1 MPNANTSLDRLVGG
15 ASPAQGKKAIPAF
28 LPGSTTTAMIVTD
41 QTGGAA
47 TASAANG
54 ADLSVTAATAGAINV
69 DGFAF
74 KVRLVGRV
82 TTTGSTNITVA
93 IAQGNTTTYASG
105 NVIATSS
112 ATATN
117 TTSANFQL
125 EATCLWDSTLQKLN
139 GYQIGAF
146 NNTLISAAA
155 LTNQVSV
162 TTQSALQFVIAVTSS
177 GASTATF
184 YISEFVIDTV

>member
-1 MPNANTSLDRLVGG
+1 MPNANTFEQLVGA

-28 LPGSTTTAMIVTD
+28 LPGSTTSAVIVTD

-47 TASAANG
+47 TANAVTGSA
-54 ADLSVTAATAGAINV
+54 LSAPTAGAINK
-69 DGFAF
+69 DGFPF
-74 KVRLVGRV
+74 KVRLAGRV

-93 IAQGNTTTYASG
+93 IAQGSTTTYASG
-105 NVIATSS
+105 NVIATSA

-117 TTSANFQL
+117 TASANFML
-125 EATCLWDSTLQKLN
+125 EAICLWDSTLQKLN
-139 GYQIGAF
+139 GVQYGAF
-146 NNTLISAAA
+146 NNTLIDIVA

-162 TTQSALQFVIAVTSS
+162 TTQGALQFVLAVTSS

-184 YISEFVIDTV
+184 YISEFAIDAV